1 MKTPTHCDQSK
12 PTNKPRKPPGEWMRK
27 PYKVI
32 HVHDIYAPHGVKSD
46 LVLRIYPNGL
56 IEISEKRRKVR
67 RSMQASAVYVRC
79 IMRDIAKLPRK
90 RRRS

>member
-1 MKTPTHCDQSK
+1 MNEN
-12 PTNKPRKPPGEWMRK
+12 TNSDTTKKKRKPRKPPAEWERK

-32 HVHDIYAPHGVKSD
+32 HVHDNYAPHGVKSD
-46 LVLRIYPNGL
+46 LVLRVYPNGL

-79 IMRDIAKLPRK
+79 IMRDIAQLPR
-90 RRRS
+90 RRRKR